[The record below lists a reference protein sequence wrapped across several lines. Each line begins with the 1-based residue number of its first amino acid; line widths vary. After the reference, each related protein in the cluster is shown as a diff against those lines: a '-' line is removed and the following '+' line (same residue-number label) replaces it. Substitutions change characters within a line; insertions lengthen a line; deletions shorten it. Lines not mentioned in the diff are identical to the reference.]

1 MADGV
6 GGWREYGIDPSKF
19 SSSLMDTCK
28 RLIEQDKLNIQDST
42 YKTPIQI
49 LTKSYNTLLDSKNSL
64 IGSSTACIV
73 LFNRDTEFIHAANLG
88 DSGFVIIRNNK
99 IVHRSQEQQH
109 YFNSPF
115 QLAIHPNMNNND
127 QDSLIS
133 DRPESAS
140 TSSFKVTEGDFILVA
155 TDGLWDNLPE
165 NSLIQEISKIKV
177 RFLFIHLFIFYS

>member
-1 MADGV
+1 VADGV

-28 RLIEQDKLNIQDST
+28 RLIEQEKLNIHDST
-42 YKTPIQI
+42 SKTPIQI

-73 LFNRDTEFIHAANLG
+73 IFNRDTEFIHAANLG

-115 QLAIHPNMNNND
+115 QLAIHPNMND

-140 TSSFKVTEGDFILVA
+140 TSSFKVIEGDFILVA

-165 NSLIQEISKIKV
+165 NSLIHEISKIKV
-177 RFLFIHLFIFYS
+177 NLFFFKNFLIKI